1 MYQELCGSSGS
12 KSKGN
17 RSFVQYLCGPSL
29 KVENQLGLLSFN
41 LTRAFC
47 ESVTDQSKKGD
58 GLYTENVGYVIIKV
72 VIIWLTDFACCD
84 WSIPGP

>member
-1 MYQELCGSSGS
+1 MGLLGINV
-12 KSKGN
+12 KVI

-41 LTRAFC
+41 LTSVFC